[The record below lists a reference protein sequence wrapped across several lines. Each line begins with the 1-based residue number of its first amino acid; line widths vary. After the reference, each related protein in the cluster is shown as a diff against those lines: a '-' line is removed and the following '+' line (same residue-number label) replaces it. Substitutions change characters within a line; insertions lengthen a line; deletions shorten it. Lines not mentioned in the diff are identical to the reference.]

1 MGQSSPCIE
10 LPRWFSDK
18 ESVCQCRRHGFNP
31 WPGKIPWRSKRQP
44 TPVFLPGKSH
54 GQRSLAGYSPWGHKR
69 VRHDL
74 ATKTTKQETII
85 VSKVFPWVLCA
96 VLANHKPEER
106 IVETPDFQPVG
117 QKYLGLGLVSEVGAV
132 LWNWILYLV
141 GPDANS
147 RYIVLELNCWTP
159 MWCLK
164 SWQIGLVWGNIHT
177 FGIRSIM
184 SKSCSEAAIT
194 KYHRLGGGA
203 SGKDPACQCRRWET
217 GAHPWVGKIPWR
229 RARQPTPVFLPG
241 ESHG

>member
-1 MGQSSPCIE
+1 M
-10 LPRWFSDK
+10 
-18 ESVCQCRRHGFNP
+18 
-31 WPGKIPWRSKRQP
+31 
-44 TPVFLPGKSH
+44 
-54 GQRSLAGYSPWGHKR
+54 
-69 VRHDL
+69 
-74 ATKTTKQETII
+74 

-106 IVETPDFQPVG
+106 IVETPDFQPVD

-141 GPDANS
+141 GSDANS
-147 RYIVLELNCWTP
+147 RYMVLELNCWTP

-164 SWQIGLVWGNIHT
+164 SWQIGLAWGNIHT

-203 SGKDPACQCRRWET
+203 SGKEPPASAGGMRDWGPSLGQEDALEEGTTTLQYSYLENPMDRGAWQAIVGSLRVRHDWSNLAHMGGLKPEIYFLTVLETKSARSQCHRVCFWW
-217 GAHPWVGKIPWR
+217 GLSSWH
-229 RARQPTPVFLPG
+229 VFLLCL
-241 ESHG
+241 HMAFA